1 MLCFY
6 APTSPPGREIRHS
19 AAQVILETQ
28 TCEKCPPR
36 QISPLQ
42 CALTRHRRAPAI
54 PLQSALT
61 KSQDLNSPGMN
72 TYNKHPGG
80 GGVPLATRRFQVSTG
95 SSRFRMSAELQ
106 LELGTSPS
114 RSLTEPGTDAINFL
128 LLSSARR
135 SPQRRGAPS
144 DLRAGFFGRAA
155 SSRK

>member
-6 APTSPPGREIRHS
+6 PPTSPPHRGIRPS
-19 AAQVILETQ
+19 AAQVILEIQ
-28 TCEKCPPR
+28 TYEKCPPR
-36 QISPLQ
+36 WVSPLQ
-42 CALTRHRRAPAI
+42 CALIQNAPAS

-61 KSQDLNSPGMN
+61 KSQDLNCPGMN
-72 TYNKHPGG
+72 TYKKHPGEG
-80 GGVPLATRRFQVSTG
+80 GLHSPLAALNCQLVSRG
-95 SSRFRMSAELQ
+95 STMSAELQ

-144 DLRAGFFGRAA
+144 GVRAEFFGRAA

>member
-42 CALTRHRRAPAI
+42 CALT
-54 PLQSALT
+54 
-61 KSQDLNSPGMN
+61 KSQDLDSPGMN